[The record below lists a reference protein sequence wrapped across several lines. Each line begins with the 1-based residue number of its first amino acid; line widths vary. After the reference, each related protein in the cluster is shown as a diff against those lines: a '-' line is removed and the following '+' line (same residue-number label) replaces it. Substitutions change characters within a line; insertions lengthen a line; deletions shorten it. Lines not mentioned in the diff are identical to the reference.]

1 MGGAETGIT
10 QGIPE
15 WECQEPTTVIS
26 SEYLDSRGYTN
37 VIDARSDIPAF
48 GRPDNSLLGGNSE
61 TKLRKVLNLRR
72 NAPARVCDRQ
82 PKRSGNPLRIMLRVR
97 IGDLPA
103 VTPIRFR
110 QPFQAS
116 RRCFLHQV
124 GAAAAGALLPMGAV
138 WARSSERR
146 SLSLVHT
153 HTGERLSTVYFEG
166 NHYIA
171 SELSR
176 INWLL
181 RDFRTG
187 DVHPIDPAVLDI
199 LADLR
204 TLADRDEPYEVI
216 SGYRSPKTNAELRQR
231 SSGVAEHSLHL
242 EGRAIDVRL
251 PGFPTGRL
259 HELALGMKRGG
270 VGFYPSSDFIHLDNG
285 RIRHW

>member
-1 MGGAETGIT
+1 MT
-10 QGIPE
+10 
-15 WECQEPTTVIS
+15 
-26 SEYLDSRGYTN
+26 
-37 VIDARSDIPAF
+37 
-48 GRPDNSLLGGNSE
+48 
-61 TKLRKVLNLRR
+61 
-72 NAPARVCDRQ
+72 
-82 PKRSGNPLRIMLRVR
+82 PL
-97 IGDLPA
+97 
-103 VTPIRFR
+103 RFR
-110 QPFQAS
+110 QPLQTS
-116 RRCFLHQV
+116 RRGFLRQA
-124 GAAAAGALLPMGAV
+124 GAAAMLLPIGAV

-166 NHYIA
+166 SQYIA

-251 PGFPTGRL
+251 PGFPTDRL
-259 HELALGMKRGG
+259 HELALGMRRGG

-285 RIRHW
+285 RIRRW